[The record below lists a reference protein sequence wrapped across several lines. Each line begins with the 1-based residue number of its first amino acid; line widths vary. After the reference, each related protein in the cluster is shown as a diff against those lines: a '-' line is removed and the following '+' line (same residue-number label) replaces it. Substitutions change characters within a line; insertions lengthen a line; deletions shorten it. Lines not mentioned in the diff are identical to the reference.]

1 MNDFDENKIMN
12 KHTPKI
18 VFIVPYRDRPLQLDF
33 FKRHM
38 KYILED
44 FDKKDYKIFFIHQK
58 DNRSFN
64 RGAMKNIGFLVV
76 KNLYP
81 SEYGKI
87 TLVFND
93 LDTLPYVKNF
103 LDYDTKPKTI
113 KHFYGVKNT
122 LGGIFS
128 IKASDY
134 ETINGFPNYWS
145 WGYEDNMIYN
155 RALKTNLTIDRS
167 VFFPI
172 LDGNIIHLQNGT
184 NREVNRN
191 EFHQYTNN
199 SHEGWT
205 SIYNLEYSIQE
216 EMVDVTEFQTGRTEN
231 MGKRFVHDLKKGNSP
246 FLGRRG
252 ATMGL
257 AML

>member
-1 MNDFDENKIMN
+1 
-12 KHTPKI
+12 
-18 VFIVPYRDRPLQLDF
+18 
-33 FKRHM
+33 
-38 KYILED
+38 
-44 FDKKDYKIFFIHQK
+44 
-58 DNRSFN
+58 
-64 RGAMKNIGFLVV
+64 MKNIGFLVV

-113 KHFYGVKNT
+113 KHFYGVKQT

-155 RALKTNLTIDRS
+155 RALKRNLTIDRS
-167 VFFPI
+167 VFFP
-172 LDGNIIHLQNGT
+172 LMDGNIIHLQNLIT
-184 NREVNRN
+184 
-191 EFHQYTNN
+191 F
-199 SHEGWT
+199 
-205 SIYNLEYSIQE
+205 II
-216 EMVDVTEFQTGRTEN
+216 FPQTRH
-231 MGKRFVHDLKKGNSP
+231 KSDRKKFVFDY
-246 FLGRRG
+246 FWY
-252 ATMGL
+252 
-257 AML
+257 MLTQFFWVF

>member
-12 KHTPKI
+12 KHTPKM

-38 KYILED
+38 KYVLED
-44 FDKKDYKIFFIHQK
+44 LDKKDYKIFFIHQK

-64 RGAMKNIGFLVV
+64 RGAMKNIGFLLV

-87 TLVFND
+87 TLIFND

-103 LDYDTKPKTI
+103 LDYDTKPKVI

-134 ETINGFPNYWS
+134 EKINGFPNYWS
-145 WGYEDNMIYN
+145 WGYEDNLIYH
-155 RALKTNLTIDRS
+155 RALRMNFTIDRS
-167 VFFPI
+167 VFFP
-172 LDGNIIHLQNGT
+172 LMDGNIIHLQNGN

-191 EFHQYTNN
+191 EFSQYTNN
-199 SHEGWT
+199 SHEGWS
-205 SIYNLEYSIQE
+205 SIHNLKYNIQE
-216 EMVDVTEFQTGRTEN
+216 EMVNVTEFETGRREDMT
-231 MGKRFVHDLKKGNSP
+231 GRFVHDLKKGNRP
-246 FLGRRG
+246 FSKRKP
-252 ATMGL
+252 AMGL
-257 AML
+257 VML